1 MNQKYKKVH
10 AFEIIHDTW
19 SFLSN
24 IFPRNG
30 CIYTGA
36 DNFKMSARG
45 GKGVHHMETSTH

>member
-19 SFLSN
+19 SFLSS

-30 CIYTGA
+30 CIYTA
-36 DNFKMSARG
+36 DNSKMSARVS
-45 GKGVHHMETSTH
+45 KGVHHMETSAH